1 MKAVLYIHGRGG
13 SAEEAEHYKP
23 LFPDCDVFGLHY
35 RGQTEFLAG
44 REIGAAVN
52 AFRQKYDEIV
62 LIANSIGAYFSM
74 RAGIEEKIARAFF
87 ISPIV
92 DMEKLI
98 VDMMAMENVTE
109 EELEEKGRIPTAFG
123 EVLSWEHLTFVRQNP
138 IKWSV
143 PTHILYGREDAFT
156 DVNTIRAFAETHGAT
171 LTVMENGEH
180 WFHTDEQMAFLDD
193 WIRRTK

>member
-1 MKAVLYIHGRGG
+1 MKAVLYVHGRGG
-13 SAEEAEHYKP
+13 DAQEAEHYKP
-23 LFPDCDVFGLHY
+23 LFPDCDVIGLGY
-35 RGQTEFLAG
+35 GGRTEFLAS
-44 REIGAAVN
+44 REI
-52 AFRQKYDEIV
+52 RLMIRKLREKYDKVV
-62 LIANSIGAYFSM
+62 LVANSIGAYYSM
-74 RAGIEEKIARAFF
+74 RAGVDEEIEKAFF

-109 EELEEKGRIPTAFG
+109 EELQEKGRITTEFG
-123 EVLSWEHLTFVRQNP
+123 EDLLWDYLVHVRTHP
-138 IKWSV
+138 VEWSV
-143 PTHILYGREDAFT
+143 PTQILYGRKDAFT
-156 DVNTIRAFAETHGAT
+156 DVNTMQAFAETHGAT